1 MERSAAALAPIS
13 SAAVN
18 APDPPT
24 TSRRAARASPRAGAD
39 GATPR
44 SRAPDPPVCQPTY
57 HPTCRGAP
65 STRSSVPGTLR
76 STDTTSAPL
85 GGQARGRQRQRPAPH
100 GRHRL
105 AEPAD
110 HARVASTGRPQAPT
124 GGPARAT
131 CDRRPFVRAVCC
143 GCIEPPSWD
152 PSPPRWSARPRKCP
166 AQSAEDHPRRFPI
179 RSLKTARAEPR
190 REQGSLSARTIAPER
205 AHRQPDRSRHE
216 HGRPAARDL
225 TRREG
230 CEPSRLD
237 IGAEQRRVASL
248 TAGSAAV
255 GPADGTPREGCPRD
269 P

>member
-44 SRAPDPPVCQPTY
+44 SRALDPPVCQPTY

-131 CDRRPFVRAVCC
+131 CDRRPFVRAICC

-166 AQSAEDHPRRFPI
+166 APSAEDHPRRFPL
-179 RSLKTARAEPR
+179 RSSNGPGRAATRARLPLSPHHSARARPPTARPFAPR
-190 REQGSLSARTIAPER
+190 AR
-205 AHRQPDRSRHE
+205 
-216 HGRPAARDL
+216 AARRARPHAPPGL
-225 TRREG
+225 RAK
-230 CEPSRLD
+230 P
-237 IGAEQRRVASL
+237 
-248 TAGSAAV
+248 
-255 GPADGTPREGCPRD
+255 P
-269 P
+269 